1 MYNSYYSSPSYYSSS
16 AATGASAGG
25 VMAFFL
31 VMQVL
36 MWILSIA
43 AAVLVIVAR
52 WQTFKKL
59 NAKGWESLI
68 PGLNDIIEM
77 DASGMERYLW
87 FINYGAIICGIGP
100 IVFMFWK
107 SILLAKAFGKG
118 TGFGILLAIFPFV
131 GYPILAWS
139 KAEYVGVNGVKAA
152 TTNNTTTEE

>member
-1 MYNSYYSSPSYYSSS
+1 MYSSYYSTPSYSSS

-25 VMAFFL
+25 VMAFIL
-31 VMQVL
+31 VLQVL
-36 MWILSIA
+36 MWIISIA
-43 AAVLVIVAR
+43 AGVLVIIAR

-77 DASGMERYLW
+77 DAAGMERYLW
-87 FINYGAIICGIGP
+87 FINYGAVICGIGP
-100 IVFMFWK
+100 IVFMIWK

-118 TGFGILLAIFPFV
+118 TGFGIVLGLFPFV

-139 KAEYVGVNGVKAA
+139 KAEYVGAQS
-152 TTNNTTTEE
+152 TTTTKPTTEKTEE